1 MKNGS
6 FSLKLSP
13 VRLAPDPLGDF
24 SPAVAE
30 LSPLKLSP
38 VKLSPLKLSPVK
50 PSPHHEHDKRITGP
64 KVLPAKPESQLH
76 EISNSTVSVFGAE
89 PLRSI
94 GHLSRCC
101 SWILLDAV
109 QGLA

>member
-1 MKNGS
+1 MDLS
-6 FSLKLSP
+6 PLKLSP

-38 VKLSPLKLSPVK
+38 AKLSPLKLSPVK

-64 KVLPAKPESQLH
+64 KVLPETPESQSQVMQTFPTDNQKLKSH
-76 EISNSTVSVFGAE
+76 NIWVLTDPCVKN
-89 PLRSI
+89 
-94 GHLSRCC
+94 
-101 SWILLDAV
+101 
-109 QGLA
+109 